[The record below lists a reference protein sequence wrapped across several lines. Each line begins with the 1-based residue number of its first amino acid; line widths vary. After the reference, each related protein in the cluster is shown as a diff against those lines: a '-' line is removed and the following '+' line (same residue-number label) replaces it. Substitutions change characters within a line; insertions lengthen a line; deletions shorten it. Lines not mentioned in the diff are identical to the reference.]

1 VRTDTSHESSAE
13 RSLASEA
20 ALARRTSIAGS
31 VGSLVVH
38 GTIVAL
44 VYASGQ
50 TPDYGFE
57 FTVPAE
63 LELGLTEA
71 VAVEASPPPSPPPTP
86 EPEPLAGAGAGQGA
100 MDAGVPASDG
110 SIGDGGVP
118 SDAPRR
124 RRRDAALDPD
134 AGELVAS
141 GEGESSSPVAF
152 LPAGGQIA
160 LRLDLDHVRA
170 SPVRADVERLLG
182 AIPDWQALLG
192 TSGVEPVRDL
202 SRVLVATP
210 NLQRSSL
217 VVAGRLADGAPAPSV
232 IVEQLVTAGG
242 GTVAWEEQDGVPTT
256 EWPNPD
262 ATPRRVAIVG
272 DRHFVIARGEDLP
285 RVLAIAASR
294 AESERPGEP
303 PRTSPADAL
312 LALPDGAAITLEIEG
327 ARAYVRQS
335 PCRVPT
341 RLAARADEVDGMV
354 HVSLH
359 AVFDSEDE
367 STEAASC
374 FETLRAR
381 ALSNPI
387 VSFMGFGGPLGELE
401 IDTDGASLDATT
413 RLSYSHVRSA
423 LRYAQGMFRRSAP
436 PPTGASGPPIV
447 TPVPPPG
454 VTPVPPPPGITPVPP
469 PPVPPPSSVTPVP
482 PPPAPPAR

>member
-1 VRTDTSHESSAE
+1 VRTDSSVETSAE
-13 RSLASEA
+13 RSLASDA

-38 GTIVAL
+38 GAVVAL

-71 VAVEASPPPSPPPTP
+71 VEVEATPPPAPPPTP
-86 EPEPLAGAGAGQGA
+86 APEPLAGGGAGPGA
-100 MDAGVPASDG
+100 MDAGVAPSDG

-134 AGELVAS
+134 AGPLLAS
-141 GEGESSSPVAF
+141 GEGDSSSPVAF

-170 SPVRADVERLLG
+170 SPVRADVERLLA

-192 TSGVEPVRDL
+192 ASGVEPVRDL

-217 VVAGRLADGAPAPSV
+217 VVAGRLSDDAPAPDV
-232 IVEQLVTAGG
+232 IVEQLIVAGG
-242 GTVAWEEQDGVPTT
+242 GTVDWQERDGVQTAD
-256 EWPNPD
+256 WPNPD

-285 RVLAIAASR
+285 RVLAIAAAR
-294 AESERPGEP
+294 AEAGRPGEP
-303 PRTSPADAL
+303 PRASAADAL

-341 RLAARADEVDGMV
+341 RLSARADEVEGMV
-354 HVSLH
+354 RVSLH

-367 STEAASC
+367 SAEAASC

-381 ALSNPI
+381 ALSNPM
-387 VSFMGFGGPLGELE
+387 VSFMGFGPPLGELE
-401 IDTDGASLDATT
+401 IVPEGVILDATT
-413 RLSYSHVRSA
+413 RLSYTHVRSA

-436 PPTGASGPPIV
+436 PAGGAISPGGPA
-447 TPVPPPG
+447 PVPPPSA
-454 VTPVPPPPGITPVPP
+454 VTPVPP
-469 PPVPPPSSVTPVP
+469 PPVPPPPVPPPPGPSVTPVP
-482 PPPAPPAR
+482 PPPVR

>member
-1 VRTDTSHESSAE
+1 
-13 RSLASEA
+13 
-20 ALARRTSIAGS
+20 
-31 VGSLVVH
+31 
-38 GTIVAL
+38 
-44 VYASGQ
+44 
-50 TPDYGFE
+50 
-57 FTVPAE
+57 
-63 LELGLTEA
+63 
-71 VAVEASPPPSPPPTP
+71 
-86 EPEPLAGAGAGQGA
+86 
-100 MDAGVPASDG
+100 MDAGVPARDG
-110 SIGDGGVP
+110 SVGDGGVP

-134 AGELVAS
+134 AGPLLAS
-141 GEGESSSPVAF
+141 GDGEPSPVAF

-170 SPVRADVERLLG
+170 SPVRGDVERLLA

-217 VVAGRLADGAPAPSV
+217 VVAGRLSDEAASPAV
-232 IVEQLVTAGG
+232 IVEQLVAAGG
-242 GTVAWEEQDGVPTT
+242 GTVAWEEQDGVLTT

-285 RVLAIAASR
+285 RVLAIAAAR
-294 AESERPGEP
+294 AEGEPGEP
-303 PRTSPADAL
+303 AQESPADAL

-341 RLAARADEVDGMV
+341 RLMARADEVDGMV
-354 HVSLH
+354 RVSLH

-367 STEAASC
+367 SAEAVSC

-381 ALSNPI
+381 ALSNPM

-401 IDTDGASLDATT
+401 IESVGASLDATT
-413 RLSYSHVRSA
+413 RLSYSHVRSG
-423 LRYAQGMFRRSAP
+423 LRYAQGMFRRSTP
-436 PPTGASGPPIV
+436 PAAGATDPSAV
-447 TPVPPPG
+447 TPVPPPPG
-454 VTPVPPPPGITPVPP
+454 ITPVPPPPGITPVPP

-482 PPPAPPAR
+482 PPPAR